1 MTNAILTAYAFTWT
15 VTDPSGSSKTTTQT
29 TLSTQSSR
37 SLTVKYPANFTGAS
51 INLVGN
57 YRVNVTETSPLVVR
71 GAALGQFQ
79 IGLTDS
85 PSYQRT
91 FPVMIRASGYLP
103 SDNVTISLNQGAYPV
118 SGFPTWKGADT
129 SGMFSFTWSTSPG
142 TVLGSYTVALTG
154 KNTPAKTPPDSQ
166 QFVVYPT
173 NVTIGQ
179 LWSSKS
185 SIQRSQSLDFRFNAT
200 YLSGLQVSS
209 GTCTV
214 RITEPDGVTSHLVT
228 AFYDS
233 SLRTFRAFYATTLAS
248 KTGGWSWSVDVNS
261 FNDGFGNGGP
271 ISPVASNFNVQT
283 ALLTVSVISY
293 SATYSPGTTIPIY
306 ATVVAPS
313 GANFTQGSVN
323 ATITSSGRR
332 VVAPFGLVY
341 DQSLGRWS
349 GSYKVNATDPSGTWL
364 VTVNAYDSYG
374 NSGQS
379 VASFNVNAPSSPP
392 QPVWF
397 LTWTFWLL
405 VLVAVGIGV
414 GILILRRKEV
424 SRREVKLD
432 VQAIKHQADQVKGD
446 DFLQSIQAQLKRKS
460 ERMAAEK
467 EKHD

>member
-1 MTNAILTAYAFTWT
+1 M
-15 VTDPSGSSKTTTQT
+15 
-29 TLSTQSSR
+29 
-37 SLTVKYPANFTGAS
+37 
-51 INLVGN
+51 
-57 YRVNVTETSPLVVR
+57 
-71 GAALGQFQ
+71 
-79 IGLTDS
+79 
-85 PSYQRT
+85 
-91 FPVMIRASGYLP
+91 
-103 SDNVTISLNQGAYPV
+103 
-118 SGFPTWKGADT
+118 
-129 SGMFSFTWSTSPG
+129 
-142 TVLGSYTVALTG
+142 ALTG

-185 SIQRSQSLDFRFNAT
+185 SVQRSQSLEFRFNAT

-209 GTCTV
+209 GSCIV
-214 RITEPDGVTSHLVT
+214 RITEPDGVTSHRVT

-293 SATYSPGTTIPIY
+293 SATYSPGTTIPIC

-332 VVAPFGLVY
+332 VVTPFGLVY